1 MAYLNAEQ
9 RQALKEELEGMTFN
23 QAKFKLRTMDRMVRL
38 KYYRN
43 SQQPRT
49 LHTLYELAGLG
60 TRVTLVET
68 HDTRPMLNVSNA
80 MRSEFELAEVIV
92 EPTPDNRL

>member
-9 RQALKEELEGMTFN
+9 RQSLKEELEKMTFN
-23 QAKFKLRTMDRMVRL
+23 QAKFRLRTMDRLVRL

-49 LHTLYELAGLG
+49 LHTRYELAGLG

-68 HDTRPMLNVSNA
+68 HDTRPMVVESKA
-80 MRSEFELAEVIV
+80 VRSEFDLVEVIV